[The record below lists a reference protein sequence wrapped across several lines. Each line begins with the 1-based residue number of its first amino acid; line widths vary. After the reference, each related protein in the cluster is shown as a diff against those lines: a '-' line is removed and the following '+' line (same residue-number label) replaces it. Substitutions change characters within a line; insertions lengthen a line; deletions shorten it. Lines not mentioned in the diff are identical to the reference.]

1 MLDSTPPTSL
11 GLHPR
16 VTTAEAAAAGDCE
29 EVKMP
34 AENILNPRCCSD
46 SGEEE
51 LTLGATQGEAP
62 ASRREAQIEEE
73 LEGRRLHNRF
83 VNHHSC

>member
-1 MLDSTPPTSL
+1 M
-11 GLHPR
+11 
-16 VTTAEAAAAGDCE
+16 
-29 EVKMP
+29 KMP
-34 AENILNPRCCSD
+34 AENIFNPRRSSD

-83 VNHHSC
+83 VNHVNILTLL